1 VRLTPGVVVTLVSA
15 VLPGCDG
22 HDRAFAR
29 DVARIYGKECFAT
42 GNGKSACDCL
52 TAEIQST
59 VRFRDS
65 EYDVGDKILAAQRKC
80 RMKPL
85 PSTRGWEREPRSTG
99 LD

>member
-1 VRLTPGVVVTLVSA
+1 MRIAVVLVCAA
-15 VLPGCDG
+15 VAGCEN
-22 HDRAFAR
+22 HDRAFAA
-29 DVARIYGKECFAT
+29 DVANIYRKECAET
-42 GNGKSACDCL
+42 GTSRTTCDCL
-52 TAEIQST
+52 TAEIQSN

-85 PSTRGWEREPRSTG
+85 PSTKGWELEPRSIG